1 VKPLPIRT
9 CFLFV
14 VSLTALCATGCQ
26 PDLPPGKPVSALT
39 PDEAAGHEVFERQCA
54 RCHTAYSPQATHGP
68 SMYGVFRRPDL
79 PSGMKAT
86 DDRVSSVILHGRG
99 MMPAFSNKITDD
111 DLQLLLKYLHT
122 L

>member
-1 VKPLPIRT
+1 MKPALLSLVL
-9 CFLFV
+9 LFV
-14 VSLTALCATGCQ
+14 CCATGCQ

-39 PDEAAGHEVFERQCA
+39 PEEATGHEVFQRQCA
-54 RCHTAYSPQATHGP
+54 RCHEAYSPRSTHGP

-99 MMPAFSNKITDD
+99 MMPAFGNKISDEE
-111 DLQLLLKYLHT
+111 LQLLLKYLHT